1 MALSPYIMLYMTYS
15 AKSERLT
22 DLCEVQTGYTAR
34 SGLRETNAGGIPAIQ
49 LRDLRGEDE
58 FDPTGL
64 PLYALGPSF
73 DRYWARPGDVL
84 FRSRGDRNTAVLIP
98 ETAKAGAIAVLP
110 LIVLRPDRQRIEPA
124 YLAWF
129 INQPTSQRHFDK
141 CAQQGTTMRMIPKNC
156 LDDLEVTV
164 PDLATQRLIVQV
176 DALARRERDLTHL
189 LADKKQKLTE
199 FALLRQA
206 RNAQPH
212 GNGTGRSVAPRL
224 TPKGKSE
231 RTNQ

>member
-1 MALSPYIMLYMTYS
+1 MTYS
-15 AKSERLT
+15 VKSTRLA
-22 DLCEVQTGYTAR
+22 DICEVQTGYTVR
-34 SGLRETNAGGIPAIQ
+34 TGLRETKAGGVPAIQ
-49 LRDLRGEDE
+49 QRDLQGENE

-64 PLYALGPSF
+64 PLYGLGPSF

-84 FRSRGDRNTAVLIP
+84 FRSRGDRSTAVLIS
-98 ETAKAGAIAVLP
+98 ENAKAGAIAVLP
-110 LIVLRPDRQRIEPA
+110 LMILRPDRERVAPA

-129 INQPTSQRHFDK
+129 INQPQSQRYFDK
-141 CAQQGTTMRMIPKNC
+141 CAQQNTTMRMIPKAC
-156 LDDLEVTV
+156 LDDLDVAV
-164 PDLATQRLIVQV
+164 PDLASQRLIVQI
-176 DALARRERDLTHL
+176 DELARRERDLMHQ

-212 GNGTGRSVAPRL
+212 ANGTGRSVAPRL

-231 RTNQ
+231 RTNPVR